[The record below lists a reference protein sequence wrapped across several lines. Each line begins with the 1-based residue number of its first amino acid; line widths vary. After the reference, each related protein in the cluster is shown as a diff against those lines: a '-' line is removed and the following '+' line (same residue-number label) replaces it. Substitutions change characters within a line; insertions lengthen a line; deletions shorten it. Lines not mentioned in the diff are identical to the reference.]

1 VGLCLSATWAVENSN
16 DPVFDVPRVGA
27 IAIDGNLAD
36 WNDAGLKILTLTS
49 AKGAPWPKATPPPT
63 VVLGWNESGLIV
75 GVTVHHPEPNEHDY
89 VRHLFKGDSIEVFCA
104 PRKGSRDRYMLV
116 VSPGLDPKYPQPRHC
131 FFADPADEAE
141 RDLSHL
147 SFQFGRRKTEDGYT
161 AELLLPWS
169 NLNVTPKPGLE
180 TALQIYVMESD
191 DGEKSKT
198 AMWHPAGEG
207 LCQFGC
213 IELIF
218 RDAFADP

>member
-1 VGLCLSATWAVENSN
+1 
-16 DPVFDVPRVGA
+16 
-27 IAIDGNLAD
+27 
-36 WNDAGLKILTLTS
+36 
-49 AKGAPWPKATPPPT
+49 
-63 VVLGWNESGLIV
+63 
-75 GVTVHHPEPNEHDY
+75 
-89 VRHLFKGDSIEVFCA
+89 
-104 PRKGSRDRYMLV
+104 M
-116 VSPGLDPKYPQPRHC
+116 
-131 FFADPADEAE
+131 
-141 RDLSHL
+141 SHL